1 MHSEN
6 NELAKAGRD
15 LAKCLDSNTPLT
27 EIAKLIARLAT
38 ALDVTTLAVREATK
52 QLDQV
57 AQAVGWVEGGN
68 FTLAETVGGHVSGLK
83 AAAEKARW
91 GDWSAYKPHKGAR
104 GYEVRVGCEAVAQHC
119 LKDDAD
125 FIAEASPK
133 VVLELIA
140 SLEAK
145 DAQIAELEH
154 VKGAAEKLVRCKGRY
169 HSEQNYRALAAL
181 FGVKTPDLP
190 PLPGESDINLETG
203 GE

>member
-1 MHSEN
+1 MT
-6 NELAKAGRD
+6 
-15 LAKCLDSNTPLT
+15 LD
-27 EIAKLIARLAT
+27 IAK
-38 ALDVTTLAVREATK
+38 
-52 QLDQV
+52 
-57 AQAVGWVEGGN
+57 
-68 FTLAETVGGHVSGLK
+68 LK

-91 GDWSAYKPHKGAR
+91 GNWSAYKPHKGAR

-140 SLEAK
+140 ALEAK
-145 DAQIAELEH
+145 DAQISELEQ
-154 VKGAAEKLVRCKGRY
+154 VKTAAEKLVRCKGRY

-190 PLPGESDINLETG
+190 PFPGESGINLETG
-203 GE
+203 G

>member
-1 MHSEN
+1 MTI
-6 NELAKAGRD
+6 D
-15 LAKCLDSNTPLT
+15 
-27 EIAKLIARLAT
+27 IAK
-38 ALDVTTLAVREATK
+38 
-52 QLDQV
+52 
-57 AQAVGWVEGGN
+57 
-68 FTLAETVGGHVSGLK
+68 LK

-91 GDWSAYKPHKGAR
+91 GNWSAYKPHKGAR

-140 SLEAK
+140 ALEAK
-145 DAQIAELEH
+145 DAQISELEQ
-154 VKGAAEKLVRCKGRY
+154 VKTAAEKLVRCKGRY

-190 PLPGESDINLETG
+190 PLPGESGINLETG
-203 GE
+203 G

>member
-1 MHSEN
+1 MT
-6 NELAKAGRD
+6 
-15 LAKCLDSNTPLT
+15 LD
-27 EIAKLIARLAT
+27 IAK
-38 ALDVTTLAVREATK
+38 
-52 QLDQV
+52 
-57 AQAVGWVEGGN
+57 
-68 FTLAETVGGHVSGLK
+68 LK

-91 GDWSAYKPHKGAR
+91 GNWSAYKPHKGAR

-203 GE
+203 GEA